1 MSTKTPT
8 PPTTAAVAP
17 AAPVAPVAAARAPS
31 SRKAAA
37 KKPAAMPAGPVNASA
52 SAKSTP
58 KAAAKPAA
66 KPLAKAF
73 AQPDKPAKAEAAP
86 KAAKP
91 TKADAKPAKPAKP
104 AKVKKPKLV
113 RDRFTVT
120 ADDYGA
126 LVALKQRAAKLAVPV
141 KKERPAARRH
151 SPAHRLSDTA
161 SRPSSVSC
169 RPQADCRKEGRQEL
183 KRLGPA
189 TPSSACAA
197 RPASM
202 HQSSSGV
209 WTVTTTVC
217 STPSRSRLRTHQT
230 APLRTGHSGFCKP
243 SKRDRVCPR
252 VG

>member
-37 KKPAAMPAGPVNASA
+37 KKPAAMPAGPVNARA

-58 KAAAKPAA
+58 KAAAIPAA

-91 TKADAKPAKPAKP
+91 TKADTKPAKPAKP
-104 AKVKKPKLV
+104 AKVRKPKLV

-120 ADDYGA
+120 ADDY
-126 LVALKQRAAKLAVPV
+126 
-141 KKERPAARRH
+141 AARRH
-151 SPAHRLSDTA
+151 SPAHRAERYRLQGRA
-161 SRPSSVSC
+161 RSVAAA
-169 RPQADCRKEGRQEL
+169 QADCRKEGRQEL

-189 TPSSACAA
+189 TPSRRAPLALPRCIKAVRASGLSRRRSAA
-197 RPASM
+197 RLRVRDCAPTRRPPCVPGTPDSANPAS
-202 HQSSSGV
+202 
-209 WTVTTTVC
+209 VTG
-217 STPSRSRLRTHQT
+217 S
-230 APLRTGHSGFCKP
+230 APR
-243 SKRDRVCPR
+243 
-252 VG
+252 

>member
-37 KKPAAMPAGPVNASA
+37 KKPAAMPAGPVNARA

-58 KAAAKPAA
+58 KAAAIPAA

-91 TKADAKPAKPAKP
+91 TKADTKPAKPAKP

-120 ADDYGA
+120 ADDYAA

-151 SPAHRLSDTA
+151 SPAHRAERHRLQGRA
-161 SRPSSVSC
+161 RSVAAA
-169 RPQADCRKEGRQEL
+169 QADCRKEGRQEL

-189 TPSSACAA
+189 TPSRRAPLALPRCIKAVRASGLSRRRSAA
-197 RPASM
+197 RLRVRDCAPTRRPPCVPGTPDSANPAS
-202 HQSSSGV
+202 
-209 WTVTTTVC
+209 VTG
-217 STPSRSRLRTHQT
+217 S
-230 APLRTGHSGFCKP
+230 APR
-243 SKRDRVCPR
+243 
-252 VG
+252 